1 MNILL
6 WVLQVLLALYY
17 LMGGYWMAFKV
28 PGVWLKLLPKPAW
41 MALGLLQA
49 LFALGLVL
57 PGTIGML
64 PKLIP
69 LSAVGVAI
77 ETVLVAITL
86 TKPKFQGALWIV
98 VPALLALFVAYGR
111 FVLMPF

>member
-17 LMGGYWMAFKV
+17 LMGGYWMALKA
-28 PGVWLKLLPKPAW
+28 PAVWLKLLPKPGW

-57 PGTIGML
+57 PGATGML
-64 PKLIP
+64 PQLTP
-69 LSAVGVAI
+69 LAAVGVAI

-86 TKPKFQGALWIV
+86 TKPNFQGALWIA

-111 FVLMPF
+111 FVLIPF

>member
-17 LMGGYWMAFKV
+17 AMGGMWMLSKV
-28 PGVWLKLLPKPAW
+28 PAVWLKLLPKPVW

-57 PGTIGML
+57 PPATGIWPILT
-64 PKLIP
+64 P
-69 LSAVGVAI
+69 LSAVGVAA
-77 ETVLVAITL
+77 ETLLVSTV
-86 TKPKFQGALWIV
+86 TKPNFQGMLWV
-98 VPALLALFVAYGR
+98 VIPALLALFVAYER
-111 FVLMPF
+111 F